1 MTFHPTRTHRLLTLA
16 AVVLTAALA
25 AGCAGSKKDV
35 VPGGIADADKFL
47 FEKGSEALEKHKWYT
62 AREFFS
68 RLVDNYP
75 QSPYR
80 PDAKLGVGDTYLGE
94 GSTQS
99 YVLAENEFK
108 EFLTFFPTHRR
119 ADYAQYKL
127 AMSHYY
133 QMRDP
138 ERDQS
143 QTRQAVQEFET
154 FVEHYPNSEL
164 MPEVRARLREARDR
178 VSESEYRV
186 GYFYYRQ
193 RWYPGAID
201 RFKAVL
207 KEDPGYTG
215 RDALYYYLGESLLKI
230 KRDAEALPYFDRL
243 VKEFETSEYLVKAR
257 ERLEEYKTLT
267 PPANTA
273 AVGTPTPPKA
283 AAPADPPP
291 SSAPVPLQTP
301 PVQPPAPQT
310 PPPQR
315 H

>member
-1 MTFHPTRTHRLLTLA
+1 MTFNFTGTHSRLAFA
-16 AVVLTAALA
+16 AIVFTASLC

-35 VPGGIADADKFL
+35 VPGGISQADKFL
-47 FEKGSEALEKHKWYT
+47 FEKGTEALQKRKWLT

-94 GSTQS
+94 GSTQA

-108 EFLTFFPTHRR
+108 EFLTFYPTSQR

-127 AMSHYY
+127 GMAHYY

-138 ERDQS
+138 QRDQS
-143 QTRQAVQEFET
+143 QTREAVREFET
-154 FVEHYPNSEL
+154 FVEHYPNSDL
-164 MPEVRARLREARDR
+164 LPEVRTKLREARDR
-178 VSESEYRV
+178 VSESEYLV

-193 RWYPGAID
+193 HWYPGAID
-201 RFKAVL
+201 RFKSVL
-207 KEDPGYTG
+207 KEDPGYTS

-230 KRDAEALPYFDRL
+230 KRDAEALPYFDKL

-257 ERLEEYKTLT
+257 ARLDEYKSLT
-267 PPANTA
+267 PPAANA
-273 AVGTPTPPKA
+273 AAGSTTPPKTA
-283 AAPADPPP
+283 PPADPPP
-291 SSAPVPLQTP
+291 APAVPPQTP
-301 PVQPPAPQT
+301 PVQTPSPQA
-310 PPPQR
+310 PPPQGR
-315 H
+315 